1 MLTNV
6 TNLNKTKVKSVK
18 LEKTFDFEIRL
29 SGMWL
34 SVRFLVGRGII
45 SKPE

>member
-29 SGMWL
+29 SEIGL
-34 SVRFLVGRGII
+34 SGTFWMGDGVEFNA
-45 SKPE
+45 